1 MTSRLKA
8 KAEALL
14 AAEKGT
20 ICKTRGAG
28 VEVALAYPNTYH
40 VGMSNLGVHRIY
52 SILNSR
58 DDTLCE
64 RVFLHDE
71 EDIEEYSKTGT
82 ALFALES
89 KRPVK
94 EFDILAFSVSFE
106 QDYLNILEMLRLSGI
121 PVDKR
126 ERSEEDPLLVLGGI
140 CSFFNPEPLADFFD
154 VVIAGEGEEVA
165 GEFLDVYRENRS
177 KGRRELLRSACSIPG
192 VYVPEFY
199 DVLYNEDGTV
209 KSRKNHEAAAPA

>member
-1 MTSRLKA
+1 MTRRLKA

-40 VGMSNLGVHRIY
+40 VGMSNLGVQRIY
-52 SILNSR
+52 SLLNGR

-64 RVFLHDE
+64 RVFLPDE
-71 EDIEEYSKTGT
+71 DDVEEFAKTRT
-82 ALFALES
+82 ALFTLES

-106 QDYLNILEMLRLSGI
+106 QDYLNILAILRLFVI
-121 PVDKR
+121 PFGKR
-126 ERSEEDPLLVLGGI
+126 G
-140 CSFFNPEPLADFFD
+140 
-154 VVIAGEGEEVA
+154 
-165 GEFLDVYRENRS
+165 
-177 KGRRELLRSACSIPG
+177 RSA
-192 VYVPEFY
+192 E
-199 DVLYNEDGTV
+199 
-209 KSRKNHEAAAPA
+209 